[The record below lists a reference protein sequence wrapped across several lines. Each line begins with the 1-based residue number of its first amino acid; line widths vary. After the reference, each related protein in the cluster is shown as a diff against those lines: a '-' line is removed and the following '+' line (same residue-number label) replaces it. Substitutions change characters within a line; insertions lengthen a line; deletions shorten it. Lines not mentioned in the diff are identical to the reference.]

1 MPSKKYVTISTKI
14 TESEFAELTAIANI
28 ENISISAII
37 KLCAQAVINGD
48 IKLEKGELK
57 TCPTHDEY
65 CVSGISEEDFQEN
78 LRYKELRFDRLLAAF
93 EKRKHPDNIIRQEVE
108 QMIISLLDSP
118 DYTPKKGGNDW
129 GA

>member
-1 MPSKKYVTISTKI
+1 MATQKRITVNTKI
-14 TESEFAELTAIANI
+14 SEEESERLNSLAER
-28 ENISISAII
+28 ENISVSALI
-37 KLCAQAVINGD
+37 KLFVRALIDGE
-48 IKLEKGELK
+48 ITIEKGELK

-108 QMIISLLDSP
+108 QMIISLLESP
-118 DYTPKKGGNDW
+118 DYTSKKGGNDW